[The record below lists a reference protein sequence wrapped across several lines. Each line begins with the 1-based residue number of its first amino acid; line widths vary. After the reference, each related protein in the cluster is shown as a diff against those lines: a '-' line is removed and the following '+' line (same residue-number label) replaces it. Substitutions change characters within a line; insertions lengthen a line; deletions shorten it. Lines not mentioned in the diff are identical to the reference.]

1 MAEKIDTRTIN
12 VRAKVATPS
21 HAFGS
26 PSFPLSKVL
35 KPWELP
41 SSLGIPLWVLL
52 DSNALPLWYFSL
64 SGQSGT
70 TKASAIRFSFQLHNG
85 LVRSSKQRTNFNW
98 LQSNKQKLYYQSF
111 WVPLV
116 SGKSLEFINN
126 YLLVVNI
133 FDISQSKT

>member
-1 MAEKIDTRTIN
+1 
-12 VRAKVATPS
+12 
-21 HAFGS
+21 
-26 PSFPLSKVL
+26 
-35 KPWELP
+35 
-41 SSLGIPLWVLL
+41 LGIPLWVLL